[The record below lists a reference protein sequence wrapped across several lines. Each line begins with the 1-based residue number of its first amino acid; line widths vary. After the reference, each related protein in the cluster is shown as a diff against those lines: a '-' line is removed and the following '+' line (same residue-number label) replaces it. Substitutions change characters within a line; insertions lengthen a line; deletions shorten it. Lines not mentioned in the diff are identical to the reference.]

1 LLKYSAVNFAQCCR
15 NTSLQKHRVQRK
27 IINVCNKFATLLH
40 GGTLKET
47 MQIRKPGDARQGHY
61 RDIKGHYRD
70 IKGHYIETSW
80 DITGLQGTLGDI
92 TGHQGTSRDIWGH

>member
-61 RDIKGHYRD
+61 RDIKGHY
-70 IKGHYIETSW
+70 IETSW
-80 DITGLQGTLGDI
+80 DITGHQGTLGDI
-92 TGHQGTSRDIWGH
+92 TGHEGTSRDIRGHQEISRI